1 MGLTV
6 APGLPP
12 LPFLLRMLN
21 TTATGQFGSLSH
33 MVLSFFSL
41 SFSANFFMDGSGVRR
56 CEKGLQHR
64 RRGRVKGVFINLL
77 LNHGVRGLRG
87 IYFFASAQVASDWMH
102 V

>member
-12 LPFLLRMLN
+12 LLFSLSMPDTM
-21 TTATGQFGSLSH
+21 TTGQFGSLFH

-56 CEKGLQHR
+56 YK
-64 RRGRVKGVFINLL
+64 RGFSIGE
-77 LNHGVRGLRG
+77 GGE
-87 IYFFASAQVASDWMH
+87 
-102 V
+102 